1 MVFALN
7 DDPMQIDKTWLK
19 PLIEQEKQCWHV
31 NNLSCL
37 SKPHYPITKIQK
49 NNSYTTIMQ
58 LSFGYYN
65 YYATIPLKIKCINK

>member
-49 NNSYTTIMQ
+49 KLI
-58 LSFGYYN
+58 YN
-65 YYATIPLKIKCINK
+65 YCATILWVLQLLCKYPPKNTMY